1 MGLKKGKPTPETDI
15 PGERHQA
22 RDLDGLLQALH
33 ADEPMARRWAAR
45 DLAAHPEATADLVKQ
60 LRREP
65 ENSVRQ
71 VILSSLTNIGNEAAI
86 QGLIDCLYL
95 EDAML
100 RNAAIDVL
108 KELPDQVAP
117 FMGRL
122 LQDPDPD
129 VRIFAVDVLES
140 LRHPRVEEWLIEVI
154 SQDAHVNVCAT
165 AVDLLG
171 EVGSDQA
178 KTALLSLKQRFADEP
193 YIQFAADL
201 ALKRIEADGA

>member
-1 MGLKKGKPTPETDI
+1 MALKKGKPTPTLDI
-15 PGERHQA
+15 PGERQQA
-22 RDLDGLLQALH
+22 RDLDGLVQALQADDPL
-33 ADEPMARRWAAR
+33 MRRWAAR
-45 DLAAHPEATADLVKQ
+45 DLTPHPEAAAALVAQ
-60 LRREP
+60 LRRET
-65 ENSVRQ
+65 ENSVLQ
-71 VILSSLTNIGNEAAI
+71 VILTSLTAIGDDTAV

-100 RNAAIDVL
+100 RNAAIEVL

-117 FMGRL
+117 FMDRL

-140 LRHPRVEEWLIEVI
+140 LRHPRVEDWLIEVI
-154 SQDAHVNVCAT
+154 SQDPHVNVCAT

-178 KTALLSLKQRFADEP
+178 KAALASLKQRFADEP

-201 ALKRIEADGA
+201 ALKRIEAE

>member
-1 MGLKKGKPTPETDI
+1 MALKKGKPTPATDV
-15 PGERHQA
+15 PGERQQA
-22 RDLDGLLQALH
+22 RDRDGLLQALQ
-33 ADEPMARRWAAR
+33 ADDPMMRRWAAR
-45 DLAAHPEATADLVKQ
+45 DLAAHPEAAAALVGQ
-60 LRREP
+60 LRSEP

-71 VILSSLTNIGNEAAI
+71 VILTSLTQIGNDTAI

-100 RNAAIDVL
+100 RNAAIEVL
-108 KELPDQVAP
+108 KELPEQVAP
-117 FMGRL
+117 FMGKL

-140 LRHPRVEEWLIEVI
+140 LRHPRVEDWLIEVI
-154 SQDAHVNVCAT
+154 SQDPHVNVCAT

-178 KTALLSLKQRFADEP
+178 KAALIALKQRFADEP
-193 YIQFAADL
+193 YIQFASDL
-201 ALKRIEADGA
+201 ALKRIGAE

>member
-1 MGLKKGKPTPETDI
+1 MALKKGKPTPATDV
-15 PGERHQA
+15 PGERQQA
-22 RDLDGLLQALH
+22 RDRDGLLQALQ
-33 ADEPMARRWAAR
+33 ADDPMMRRWAAR
-45 DLAAHPEATADLVKQ
+45 DLAAHPEAAAALVGQ
-60 LRREP
+60 LRSEP

-71 VILSSLTNIGNEAAI
+71 VILTALTQIGNDTAI

-100 RNAAIDVL
+100 RNAAIEVL
-108 KELPDQVAP
+108 KELPEQVAP
-117 FMGRL
+117 FMGKL

-140 LRHPRVEEWLIEVI
+140 LRHPRVEDWLIEVI
-154 SQDAHVNVCAT
+154 SQDPHVNVCAT

-178 KTALLSLKQRFADEP
+178 KAALIALKQRFADEP
-193 YIQFAADL
+193 YIQFASDL
-201 ALKRIEADGA
+201 ALKRIGAE

>member
-1 MGLKKGKPTPETDI
+1 MTLKKGKPTPPIDV
-15 PGERHQA
+15 PGERQQT
-22 RDLDGLLQALH
+22 RDLDGLVRSLQADDPLT
-33 ADEPMARRWAAR
+33 RRWAAR
-45 DLAAHPEATADLVKQ
+45 DLTTHPEAAAALVTQ

-65 ENSVRQ
+65 DHSVRQ
-71 VILSSLTNIGNEAAI
+71 VILTTLTSIGNDTAV

-100 RNAAIDVL
+100 RNAAIEVL

-122 LQDPDPD
+122 LRDPDPD

-140 LRHPRVEEWLIEVI
+140 LRHPRVEDWLIEVI
-154 SQDAHVNVCAT
+154 SQDPHVNVCAT

-171 EVGSDQA
+171 EVASDRA
-178 KTALLSLKQRFADEP
+178 KAALASLKQRFAEEP

-201 ALKRIEADGA
+201 ALKRIEAE

>member
-1 MGLKKGKPTPETDI
+1 MALKKGKPTPSSDV
-15 PGERHQA
+15 PGERQQA
-22 RDLDGLLQALH
+22 RDRDGLLQALQ
-33 ADEPMARRWAAR
+33 ADDAMTRRWAAR
-45 DLAAHPEATADLVKQ
+45 DLAAHSEAAAALVGQ
-60 LRREP
+60 LRREC

-71 VILSSLTNIGNEAAI
+71 VILTSLTQIGNDTAI

-100 RNAAIDVL
+100 RNAAIEVL

-117 FMGRL
+117 FMGKL

-140 LRHPRVEEWLIEVI
+140 LRHPHVEEWLIEVI
-154 SQDAHVNVCAT
+154 SQDPHVNVCAT

-171 EVGSDQA
+171 EVGSEQA
-178 KTALLSLKQRFADEP
+178 KAALISLKQRFADEP
-193 YIQFAADL
+193 YIQFASDL
-201 ALKRIEADGA
+201 ALKRIEAE

>member
-1 MGLKKGKPTPETDI
+1 MALKKGKPTPPPDV
-15 PGERHQA
+15 PGERQQA
-22 RDLDGLLQALH
+22 RDRDGLVQALQADDPLT
-33 ADEPMARRWAAR
+33 RRWAAR
-45 DLAAHPEATADLVKQ
+45 DLTLYPEVSAALVAQ
-60 LRREP
+60 LRRET
-65 ENSVRQ
+65 ENSVLQ
-71 VILSSLTNIGNEAAI
+71 VILTSLTAIGDDTAV

-100 RNAAIDVL
+100 RNAAIEVL

-117 FMGRL
+117 FMDRL

-140 LRHPRVEEWLIEVI
+140 LRHPRVEDWLIEVI
-154 SQDAHVNVCAT
+154 SQDPHVNVCAT

-171 EVGSDQA
+171 EVGSDQSQA
-178 KTALLSLKQRFADEP
+178 ALVALKQRFAEEP

-201 ALKRIEADGA
+201 ALKRIEAE

>member
-1 MGLKKGKPTPETDI
+1 MALKKGKSTPPLDV
-15 PGERHQA
+15 PGERQQG
-22 RDLDGLLQALH
+22 RDRDGLVQALQADDPLT
-33 ADEPMARRWAAR
+33 RRWAAR
-45 DLAAHPEATADLVKQ
+45 DLNTHPEAAAALVGQ

-65 ENSVRQ
+65 DDSVRQ
-71 VILSSLTNIGNEAAI
+71 VILTTLTSIGNDTAV

-100 RNAAIDVL
+100 RNAAIEVL

-122 LQDPDPD
+122 LQDPEPD
-129 VRIFAVDVLES
+129 VRIFAVNVLES
-140 LRHPRVEEWLIEVI
+140 LRHPHVEDWLIEVI
-154 SQDAHVNVCAT
+154 GQDPHVNVCAT

-178 KTALLSLKQRFADEP
+178 KAALASLKQRFADEP

-201 ALKRIEADGA
+201 ALKRIEAE